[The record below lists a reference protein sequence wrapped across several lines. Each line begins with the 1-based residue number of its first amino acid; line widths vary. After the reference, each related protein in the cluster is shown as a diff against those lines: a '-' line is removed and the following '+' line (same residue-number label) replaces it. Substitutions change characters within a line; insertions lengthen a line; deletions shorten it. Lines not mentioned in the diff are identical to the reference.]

1 MQADS
6 SRHWSNANRE
16 EKQMQATINVSQN
29 KIEYKGTNDCR
40 VFAHLK
46 RVGGQTFRLA
56 SVALVCLLIVI
67 SGETANSQMPMPQQ
81 TNTAAQSDAQ
91 KAFEKLKT
99 LAGTW
104 QGTLMGM
111 PINLTMRVTSSGN
124 AILHEAT
131 SSGRPDD
138 PITMFYV
145 EGDRLLATH
154 YCDTG
159 NRPRMEGKLSPDGKT
174 LEFNLVDIIGN
185 TRNGY
190 MGHIVFTFVDASHH
204 TEGGSWMFPGN
215 KPAFQIPR
223 LEYTRAK

>member
-1 MQADS
+1 
-6 SRHWSNANRE
+6 
-16 EKQMQATINVSQN
+16 MQATTNVSQN
-29 KIEYKGTNDCR
+29 TSEFKETNVYPVLAR
-40 VFAHLK
+40 RK
-46 RVGGQTFRLA
+46 RVGGRTFRLA
-56 SVALVCLLIVI
+56 PLALFCLLIVI
-67 SGETANSQMPMPQQ
+67 SGETASAQMQMPEQ
-81 TNTAAQSDAQ
+81 TNNAPQSEAQ

-99 LAGTW
+99 LVGTW

-111 PINLTMRVTSSGN
+111 PINVKMRVTSSGN
-124 AILHEAT
+124 ALLHEAT
-131 SSGRPDD
+131 SSARPDD

-159 NRPRMEGKLSPDGKT
+159 NRPRMEGKLSADGKT
-174 LEFNLVDIIGN
+174 IEFNFVDVVGN
-185 TRNGY
+185 TQHGY

-204 TEGGSWMFPGN
+204 TEGGSWMFPG